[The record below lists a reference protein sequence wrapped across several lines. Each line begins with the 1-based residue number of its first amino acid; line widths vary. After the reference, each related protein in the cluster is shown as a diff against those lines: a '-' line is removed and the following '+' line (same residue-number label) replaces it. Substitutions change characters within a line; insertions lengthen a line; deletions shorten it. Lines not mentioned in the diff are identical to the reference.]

1 MKVIGVIPARY
12 QSSRFPGKPLADI
25 CGKPMIWWVYNQVSQ
40 VKEFSEIYVAT
51 DDERIVA
58 CCEEYGMK
66 YVMTR
71 KDTPN
76 HIHRIWEVTEMIE
89 ADYYISING
98 DEPLILPDNI
108 RQAFPSKVIS
118 DRPFFQSVY
127 REMHDPAEVMDIAN
141 VKIVLNKEGVCMYQS
156 RYPIPCPK
164 GSLLFTYKKAIG
176 IECFNKKAL
185 DIFAHTPMGVMEK
198 IEDIDHLRFLENGIP
213 IYYKQIDSES
223 LSVDTKNDLE
233 KVRLIIEERLNKK

>member
-1 MKVIGVIPARY
+1 
-12 QSSRFPGKPLADI
+12 
-25 CGKPMIWWVYNQVSQ
+25 
-40 VKEFSEIYVAT
+40 
-51 DDERIVA
+51 
-58 CCEEYGMK
+58 
-66 YVMTR
+66 
-71 KDTPN
+71 
-76 HIHRIWEVTEMIE
+76 
-89 ADYYISING
+89 
-98 DEPLILPDNI
+98 
-108 RQAFPSKVIS
+108 
-118 DRPFFQSVY
+118 
-127 REMHDPAEVMDIAN
+127 MDIAN